1 MLAFLDSPIQLAVV
15 MVVVLIVFGPEKMKD
30 IGKQLGR
37 AIREI
42 RRAGT
47 DFKNTLEI
55 DENHYQNDYNPPKYD
70 SYGNSY
76 DASTNYSTSSIPEED
91 VHPAIE
97 AKAETPEEPHRGDFA
112 AAALSDSSDD
122 YAVSLAP
129 ASPPATS
136 QASPASGDGV
146 PASPMPVYG
155 VLATP
160 EQSVPRE
167 KSTTH

>member
-76 DASTNYSTSSIPEED
+76 DASSNYPTSTIPEAD
-91 VHPAIE
+91 VHPALE
-97 AKAETPEEPHRGDFA
+97 AKTEANEEPQRGDFA
-112 AAALSDSSDD
+112 AAALSDSSDE
-122 YAVSLAP
+122 YGASHAP
-129 ASPPATS
+129 SPPA
-136 QASPASGDGV
+136 ASTPSE
-146 PASPMPVYG
+146 PVYG

-167 KSTTH
+167 KSATH